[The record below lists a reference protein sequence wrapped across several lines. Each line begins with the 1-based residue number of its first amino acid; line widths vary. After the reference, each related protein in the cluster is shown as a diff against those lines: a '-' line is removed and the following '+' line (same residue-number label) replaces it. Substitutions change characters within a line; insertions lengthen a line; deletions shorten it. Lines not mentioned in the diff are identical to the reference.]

1 MRRYTYDVCFFG
13 EAHQKSNANHAQTS
27 LGRFQGWSDAA
38 DVIKGSEA
46 YYSKQVYA
54 DGQRCWN
61 GPARSAHVD
70 LVCGTT
76 NALLSVAEPEK
87 CTYLY
92 KVATPAVCRVA
103 GEGADVE
110 AEGLS
115 VVAGGKD
122 EL

>member
-1 MRRYTYDVCFFG
+1 MTVRYTYDVCFFG
-13 EAHQKSNANHAQTS
+13 EAHQKSNSNGARTS
-27 LGRFQGWSDAA
+27 LGRFQGWAEDAA
-38 DVIKGSEA
+38 VKSGTNE

-61 GPARSAHVD
+61 GPARSARVD
-70 LVCGTT
+70 LVCGTS

-92 KVATPAVCRVA
+92 KVATPAVCYPDSESED
-103 GEGADVE
+103 GVE
-110 AEGLS
+110 IP
-115 VVAGGKD
+115 VKD